1 MNIVVE
7 CFVIE
12 INIGKKKKKTG
23 QTDCQLYRLLYFGLL
38 SFKHWEISWKTC
50 FTQLFCSLWDWQ
62 IGLDLKN
69 VCTLKKTLIS
79 HECNPSQRLYCSVR
93 DLVIMTSSLLCYGTR
108 LHRNMD
114 YPLLSPS
121 VRENLTGF
129 GIFFWAR
136 KKAIEWVWG
145 IQV

>member
-12 INIGKKKKKTG
+12 LNIGKKKNWSNRLSALSVIVFWTLIL
-23 QTDCQLYRLLYFGLL
+23 QTLRNF
-38 SFKHWEISWKTC
+38 
-50 FTQLFCSLWDWQ
+50 
-62 IGLDLKN
+62 LKN
-69 VCTLKKTLIS
+69 LFYTVVLQLVGLTNRPRFKKCMYFKKTLIS

-93 DLVIMTSSLLCYGTR
+93 DLVIMTSSLLCYSTR

-129 GIFFWAR
+129 GIFF
-136 KKAIEWVWG
+136 
-145 IQV
+145 